1 MKAILLAGGKG
12 TRLRPLTVHTPKPI
26 VPIFNR
32 PFLYYQL
39 DLLRQVPEIDEA
51 ILSLNYQPRRIE
63 EIFGDGEG
71 LGIRLRYVVEPMPLG
86 TGGAIRYAGDQ
97 LTESVVVFN
106 GDVLTQ
112 VDLGAVLRLH
122 RERKAKATIVLT
134 PVENPRAYGLVET
147 DASSN
152 IQRFLEKPGEDEIT
166 CNTINAGIY
175 VLEPETFE
183 RIPKDTAWSIERS
196 FFPSLIER
204 GETFVAY
211 IYDGYWIDIGTPA
224 KYLQVHK
231 DIMDGRYSAPP
242 FVGAANAPFV
252 ADGARIEADVEMQGP
267 CFVDEGA
274 VVKAGARIL
283 PYSVIGRQTHV
294 EEAAVIED
302 SIIWP
307 NGWIGREAH
316 VSGAILG
323 RNCHIGRNAV
333 VSTGRRARGQDG
345 GHGLQQA
352 MSVNPSIF
360 KAYDVRGLYPSEV
373 NEEAARQIGRGFV
386 SYLQAKRI
394 AVSRDMRLSSPSVA
408 AAFIEGARAQ
418 GADVVDYGMMGTDM
432 LYYAVA
438 RDGHDGGAQITAS
451 HNPKQYNGIKMVRR
465 EAFPLSGDAGICDIR
480 DMIAAGSLPPE
491 AATPGSLSE
500 MRIVDDYVEKVLS
513 FIDPSIIKPFNVV
526 LDAGNGIGG
535 MVAPLLFRRLPCRTT
550 GLCMEV
556 DGTFPNHEAN
566 PLIEENRRDIV
577 ERVKAEK
584 ADIGIAWDG
593 DADRVFFIDGTGE
606 FVAGDFVTALL
617 AEAFLIKH
625 PGAKV
630 VYDVRA
636 SYSVK
641 DTVARYGGTSLM
653 NRVGH
658 AFFKRRMREENA
670 IFGGEVTGHYYF
682 RDFYYADNGFI
693 PALLILELMSRKG
706 QTLAELLAPLREK
719 YFISGEINTHL
730 KDGTS
735 AQEKMDG
742 LAAMYTE
749 GRVYAIDGISAEF
762 HNWHFNVRASN
773 TEPLLRLN
781 LEATTQEMMEQ
792 KRDEVLAFIRS

>member
-1 MKAILLAGGKG
+1 M
-12 TRLRPLTVHTPKPI
+12 
-26 VPIFNR
+26 
-32 PFLYYQL
+32 
-39 DLLRQVPEIDEA
+39 
-51 ILSLNYQPRRIE
+51 
-63 EIFGDGEG
+63 
-71 LGIRLRYVVEPMPLG
+71 
-86 TGGAIRYAGDQ
+86 
-97 LTESVVVFN
+97 
-106 GDVLTQ
+106 
-112 VDLGAVLRLH
+112 
-122 RERKAKATIVLT
+122 
-134 PVENPRAYGLVET
+134 
-147 DASSN
+147 N
-152 IQRFLEKPGEDEIT
+152 I
-166 CNTINAGIY
+166 
-175 VLEPETFE
+175 
-183 RIPKDTAWSIERS
+183 
-196 FFPSLIER
+196 
-204 GETFVAY
+204 
-211 IYDGYWIDIGTPA
+211 
-224 KYLQVHK
+224 
-231 DIMDGRYSAPP
+231 
-242 FVGAANAPFV
+242 
-252 ADGARIEADVEMQGP
+252 
-267 CFVDEGA
+267 
-274 VVKAGARIL
+274 
-283 PYSVIGRQTHV
+283 
-294 EEAAVIED
+294 
-302 SIIWP
+302 
-307 NGWIGREAH
+307 
-316 VSGAILG
+316 
-323 RNCHIGRNAV
+323 
-333 VSTGRRARGQDG
+333 
-345 GHGLQQA
+345 
-352 MSVNPSIF
+352 NPSIF

-373 NEEAARQIGRGFV
+373 NEDAARLIGRGFV

-465 EAFPLSGDAGICDIR
+465 EAFPLSGDAGIGDIR
-480 DMIAAGSLPPE
+480 DMIVTGRLPKE
-491 AATPGSLSE
+491 ADTPGSLSQ
-500 MRIVDDYVEKVLS
+500 RQLLDDYVQKVLS

-535 MVAPLLFRRLPCRTT
+535 MVAPLLFKQLPCRTT

-577 ERVKAEK
+577 ERVKTDK

-617 AEAFLIKH
+617 AEAFLLKH

-636 SYSVK
+636 SYAVK
-641 DTVARYGGTSLM
+641 DIVAKYGGTALM

-706 QTLAELLAPLREK
+706 QTLAQLLEPLREK
-719 YFISGEINTHL
+719 YFISGEINTRL
-730 KDGTS
+730 KDGSS

-749 GRVYAIDGISAEF
+749 GRTYSMDGVSVEF